1 MNRMEVFEMKEELE
15 NGMNKLVGK
24 AKETVGKMTDSVDLE
39 FKGKM
44 QSIKADIGNKVE
56 DMKDEMKEKANKIID
71 RMRDDR

>member
-1 MNRMEVFEMKEELE
+1 MEVTKMKEELE
-15 NGMNKLVGK
+15 NGMNKIVGK

>member
-1 MNRMEVFEMKEELE
+1 MKEELE
-15 NGMNKLVGK
+15 NGMNKIVGK